1 MRLRNLL
8 LVAAGFVVL
17 LSLAGTLLLAT
28 NYKHLG
34 NLVRVLLLIR
44 SQYLYQVDTAVL
56 VDGAIKGMVEALGDP
71 YSLYLD
77 PRTFGHLREQI
88 EGSFGGLGILVGVRD
103 RRLTVVR
110 SYENMPAQKAG
121 IRAGDVIIKI
131 GEHSTED
138 MDLETAIDLM
148 RGPVGTEVTLT
159 VLREGVKEPLR
170 YTIVRERI
178 QVPTVESRSFDQLGV
193 VHLAISQFTAQ
204 TGEEFRRTVQEVLAR
219 RPRGIILDLRDNPGG
234 ELHAAVEVAGYFV
247 PPGPVVHV
255 EYRTGRNETLRA
267 GGRYLRLPLVVL
279 VNQGTASAAE
289 ILAAAI
295 KDRGTGILVGTRTYG
310 KGVVQSVFE
319 LENGAGLKLT
329 TARYLT
335 PSRQDINRKG
345 VEPDVRVEQAVGPGS
360 DPQLER
366 GLEILRARLAA

>member
-1 MRLRNLL
+1 
-8 LVAAGFVVL
+8 
-17 LSLAGTLLLAT
+17 
-28 NYKHLG
+28 
-34 NLVRVLLLIR
+34 
-44 SQYLYQVDTAVL
+44 
-56 VDGAIKGMVEALGDP
+56 
-71 YSLYLD
+71 
-77 PRTFGHLREQI
+77 
-88 EGSFGGLGILVGVRD
+88 
-103 RRLTVVR
+103 
-110 SYENMPAQKAG
+110 
-121 IRAGDVIIKI
+121 
-131 GEHSTED
+131 
-138 MDLETAIDLM
+138 
-148 RGPVGTEVTLT
+148 
-159 VLREGVKEPLR
+159 
-170 YTIVRERI
+170 
-178 QVPTVESRSFDQLGV
+178 
-193 VHLAISQFTAQ
+193 
-204 TGEEFRRTVQEVLAR
+204 
-219 RPRGIILDLRDNPGG
+219 
-234 ELHAAVEVAGYFV
+234 VAGYFV

-267 GGRYLRLPLVVL
+267 SGRYLRLPLVVL

-345 VEPDVRVEQAVGPGS
+345 VEPDVTVNQAVGAGP